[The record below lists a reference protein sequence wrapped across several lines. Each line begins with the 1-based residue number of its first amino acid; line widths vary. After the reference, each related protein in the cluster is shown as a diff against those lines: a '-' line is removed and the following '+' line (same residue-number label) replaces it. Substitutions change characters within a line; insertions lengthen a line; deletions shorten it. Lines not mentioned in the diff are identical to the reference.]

1 MAAQKEGKCARCTF
15 VGAGATIASSSSED
29 EMTRFL
35 PLAAGGGVA
44 LDFEGD
50 FADALDIVEG
60 RGRAEGCALVL
71 PEQRVQNKAKP
82 I

>member
-1 MAAQKEGKCARCTF
+1 
-15 VGAGATIASSSSED
+15 
-29 EMTRFL
+29 MTRFL

-71 PEQRVQNKAKP
+71 PEQRVQNEAKP